1 MSNAEEKLVSTIT
14 LVSFTCLWFL
24 VIFMFGLLVYQSVVH
39 QNQIDEL
46 LEITHLKELKNSYPQ
61 HISGGEAQR
70 VALARAVINRPKIL
84 LLDEPLS
91 ALDP

>member
-24 VIFMFGLLVYQSVVH
+24 VIFMLGLLVYQSVVH

-46 LEITHLKELKNSYPQ
+46 LEAFEFFNSFRERLQ
-61 HISGGEAQR
+61 DGQSEIDT
-70 VALARAVINRPKIL
+70 LC
-84 LLDEPLS
+84 
-91 ALDP
+91 

>member
-14 LVSFTCLWFL
+14 LVSFACLWFL

-46 LEITHLKELKNSYPQ
+46 LEAFEFFNSFRERLQ
-61 HISGGEAQR
+61 DG
-70 VALARAVINRPKIL
+70 
-84 LLDEPLS
+84 
-91 ALDP
+91 

>member
-14 LVSFTCLWFL
+14 LVSFTYLWFL

-46 LEITHLKELKNSYPQ
+46 LEAFEFFNSFRERLQ
-61 HISGGEAQR
+61 DG
-70 VALARAVINRPKIL
+70 
-84 LLDEPLS
+84 
-91 ALDP
+91 